1 MFLPTPQKPGY
12 KTSHAWPVEDVTAVL
27 PSLVIDRDEVIH
39 VDMALQQKSIFYLRK
54 NRHPLCVD
62 VDKTASNLIKV
73 SHEN

>member
-39 VDMALQQKSIFYLRK
+39 VDTKEHFATKEHLLFKK
-54 NRHPLCVD
+54 
-62 VDKTASNLIKV
+62 
-73 SHEN
+73 E